1 MRLSLFLEKQYRMTC
16 WELQSICPN
25 SVDGDFH
32 NPLTSRCET
41 LDGQRLLQYSS
52 EISVHVYTCKAS
64 ENFRNLQEL
73 LSFETPVMQ
82 SAFEFHHG
90 SCSHVLGDEKVHAYQ
105 VPLRIKQ
112 AQSYDR

>member
-1 MRLSLFLEKQYRMTC
+1 MDKDCYS
-16 WELQSICPN
+16 
-25 SVDGDFH
+25 
-32 NPLTSRCET
+32 
-41 LDGQRLLQYSS
+41 SS

-90 SCSHVLGDEKVHAYQ
+90 SCSHVLGNEKVHAYQ
-105 VPLRIKQ
+105 VPLQIKQ